1 MKRIQSIVWLLLC
14 MLILCA
20 CQNEGEKTPAETV
33 EAFMKAL
40 SAMDTESVDSLYAEA
55 LPMDTLLGSE
65 KEKILVSAVFSK
77 LQWEIGEQFVEED
90 LARVHVKITAAP
102 YHEMVQAYET
112 HVKENLESYR
122 AQYSDMDDE
131 TYQAAILEDRV
142 DFYKAYTKRIT
153 TEVDMDLVC
162 QEGQWIISHCEG
174 LSEAI
179 LGENNS

>member
-1 MKRIQSIVWLLLC
+1 M
-14 MLILCA
+14 
-20 CQNEGEKTPAETV
+20 
-33 EAFMKAL
+33 
-40 SAMDTESVDSLYAEA
+40 
-55 LPMDTLLGSE
+55 
-65 KEKILVSAVFSK
+65 FSK

-174 LSEAI
+174 LSEDVYKRQSHCRGSEW
-179 LGENNS
+179 L